1 MSLRNNPVRRG
12 TSVEELPKCVMCN
25 SCMRMEVIRPGYAK
39 RMPELTVVDLIAELG
54 VILDEFKTDAK
65 TSNENGDLLH
75 SRYTSQ

>member
-1 MSLRNNPVRRG
+1 
-12 TSVEELPKCVMCN
+12 
-25 SCMRMEVIRPGYAK
+25 MRMEVIRLGYAK
-39 RMPELTVVDLIAELG
+39 RMLELTIVDLIAELG